1 MTSLTSFYY
10 NYQNPRVCCFLMQIK
25 AIVPKPSAGLT
36 NLTKKT
42 KAKSILVVVVKYRN
56 RAIVL
61 LFA

>member
-1 MTSLTSFYY
+1 
-10 NYQNPRVCCFLMQIK
+10 MQIK

-36 NLTKKT
+36 NLNN
-42 KAKSILVVVVKYRN
+42 KAKPKSVLVVVVKYRN

>member
-1 MTSLTSFYY
+1 MTSLKSFFL
-10 NYQNPRVCCFLMQIK
+10 QLPESLKCCFLMQIK
-25 AIVPKPSAGLT
+25 AIVLSSSAGLT

-56 RAIVL
+56 CAIVL